1 MVRSR
6 GSVLKNKLIGLH
18 MLVFAESKGKGQD
31 RTSLNNIRIGERLLA
46 PKLLVA
52 LMVFS
57 FLAFSLA
64 FSLALSLAS
73 HP

>member
-1 MVRSR
+1 
-6 GSVLKNKLIGLH
+6 

-31 RTSLNNIRIGERLLA
+31 RTSLNNIRIGRRLLA

-52 LMVFS
+52 LLVALLVFS
-57 FLAFSLA
+57 ILAFSLA